1 MKRLLFRKSTAL
13 LWLITLTAVTSTG
26 FSQKAS
32 ERTTKGG
39 NIRLVYNYPAEVP
52 VMYLNINKITQ
63 SMDIQGQP
71 IDVYVNSAFGCSV
84 RQTGKDGNNL
94 KLEIRVDTIGQI
106 VDSPQGYAGGAVSGV
121 SGKLFN
127 ILIAPDGKEIDVSEA
142 EKIVYNIEGS
152 GETNV
157 LSNFID
163 FFPDLPTG
171 NIKPGDTW
179 DSSDSIKT
187 DSPSMSMKMVYSLVN
202 KLEGIENFNGVEC
215 ARITSEM
222 TGTRSMSTMSQ
233 GMEIYTSGSFTGTGT
248 MFFAINEGYF
258 INQTLSSKMTGNVEM
273 YAPQAM
279 TFPLVMDINSV
290 IDVKK

>member
-1 MKRLLFRKSTAL
+1 MKRLIFRKSAAL

-32 ERTTKGG
+32 EKTTKDGT
-39 NIRLVYNYPAEVP
+39 IRLVYNYPAEVP
-52 VMYLNINKITQ
+52 VMYLNISKITQ
-63 SMDIQGQP
+63 AMDIEGQP

-94 KLEIRVDTIGQI
+94 KLEIRIDTIGQI

-157 LSNFID
+157 LSSFID
-163 FFPDLPTG
+163 FFPDLPAG
-171 NIKPGDTW
+171 NIEPGDTW
-179 DSSDSIKT
+179 DSSDSVNI
-187 DSPSMSMKMVYSLVN
+187 DSPSMSMKMVYSSVN
-202 KLEGIENFNGVEC
+202 KLEGIENLNGVEC
-215 ARITSEM
+215 AKITSEL

-233 GMEIYTSGSFTGTGT
+233 GMEIYTSGSFTGTGV

-258 INQTLSSKMTGNVEM
+258 INQTQSAKMTGNIEV

-290 IDVKK
+290 IDVRK